1 MSTPELAFAHYCCE
15 LLGSVAPCSAKRM
28 FGGFGLS
35 TDGMTLAII
44 ADLGQGETLWLKA
57 APDDITRFEAAGCQ
71 RFTYPV
77 QGVPKSMNY
86 YSAPPEA
93 MESPALM
100 LPWARLAL
108 EAAVKARANA
118 KPKRAAVRKTS
129 GVKKAAVG
137 KTTARRK

>member
-1 MSTPELAFAHYCCE
+1 MVSPELAFAQYCCE
-15 LLGSVAPCSAKRM
+15 LLGSVAPCTAKRM

-35 TDGMTLAII
+35 SEGMTLAII

-57 APDDITRFEAAGCQ
+57 APEDIATFDAAGCQ

-77 QGVPKSMNY
+77 KGVPKSMNY

-108 EAAVKARANA
+108 KAAVQARANA
-118 KPKRAAVRKTS
+118 KPKRAAGKESAITKKAGGKTAVRK
-129 GVKKAAVG
+129 K
-137 KTTARRK
+137 